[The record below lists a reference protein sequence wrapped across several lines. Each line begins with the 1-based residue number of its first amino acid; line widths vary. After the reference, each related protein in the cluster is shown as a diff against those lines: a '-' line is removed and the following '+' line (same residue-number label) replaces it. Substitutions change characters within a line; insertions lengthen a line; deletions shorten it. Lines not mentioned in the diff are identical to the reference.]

1 MNESKDPK
9 IGEGT
14 KWLMLGVAFFYDV
27 LSAVSLI
34 PVIGW
39 VAGWAVWIFAF
50 GTFWLWFMMN
60 GINIFGFKNPKRLFG
75 SLLAS
80 FIELL
85 PEIAVFPTWT
95 ILILWLTRV
104 EKVVSKVVEKVPG
117 ASNVAKFIPKK
128 YGGSTI
134 REVVNDDQQ
143 KAA

>member
-1 MNESKDPK
+1 MNNETKEPK
-9 IGEGT
+9 IGEGQ
-14 KWLMLGVAFFYDV
+14 KWFMLGVAIFYDV

-39 VAGWAVWIFAF
+39 IAAWAVWIFAF

-60 GINIFGFKNPKRLFG
+60 GINIFGFRNPKRLFG

-85 PEIAVFPTWT
+85 PEIAVIPSWT
-95 ILILWLTRV
+95 LLVLWLTRV
-104 EKVVSKVVEKVPG
+104 EKVVDKVIEKVPG
-117 ASNVAKFIPKK
+117 GKNVLKFVPKK
-128 YGGSTI
+128 YGGEAV
-134 REVVNDDQQ
+134 RNVVDDEQ